1 MKATVKAFLARIREK
16 NPPPRE
22 DVLAWLKKQN
32 LTAEEAGVVTDAVEE
47 VYSLTPQTDLTSEI
61 LSTKYVDDFRTLMN
75 ELDMRGWIPDY
86 VEHTN
91 GMEAPTA
98 FHFGTALTILGASM
112 RRRVFVDQGY
122 YKIWPA
128 MQTLLIGPS
137 GKVKKSTAGGY
148 GVGLGLMT
156 DSKLYNLLPDEG
168 SGEALKTELA
178 QLSRKEK
185 EATGLL
191 YVSELST
198 FLGNQDYNKSLV
210 QTLTDLFDSRG
221 AKRRRTSARGNE
233 EMANIALSFLGCSNE
248 EWLGTS
254 VPPSAFGGGLFGRML
269 VFYQADTDR
278 YVPRPKPPA
287 DGVDERLSTDLV
299 KVRFTAGEAVLT
311 APADR
316 WYDEEYRRIK
326 NEWPEDER
334 LIPFHERRPD
344 HLLRVGMLLSI
355 SENLEQRSGVIVRD
369 THLIQASRILD
380 WIVRYLPGVYAHLGG
395 SQFGTDHERIY
406 SIIYRNGGSIENREL
421 GRRMSKRLDRNG
433 LDNHLE
439 TMRLNGVLERIQVD
453 PWEGKIG
460 WKIIRALK

>member
-1 MKATVKAFLARIREK
+1 MKSVVQMFLQRIEGENR
-16 NPPPRE
+16 PPKE
-22 DVLAWLKKQN
+22 DVLKWLKMQ
-32 LTAEEAGVVTDAVEE
+32 TFSADEAMSVSSAVEQA
-47 VYSLTPQTDLTSEI
+47 YGLTPKTDLTSEV
-61 LSTKYVDDFRTLMN
+61 LSASYVDDFMPLMT
-75 ELDMRGWIPDY
+75 EYSIGGWIGQY
-86 VEHTN
+86 VEHTK
-91 GMEAPTA
+91 GMEAPTV

-128 MQTLLIGPS
+128 IQTLLIGPS

-156 DSKLYNLLPDEG
+156 DSKLFNLLPDEG

-178 QLSRKEK
+178 QLTKKEK

-233 EMANIALSFLGCSNE
+233 AMENIALSFLGCSNE
-248 EWLGTS
+248 EWLGSS

-287 DGVDERLSTDLV
+287 DGVDELLSADLQST
-299 KVRFTAGEAVLT
+299 RFISGEAILT
-311 APADR
+311 GKADR
-316 WYDEEYRRIK
+316 WFEDEYRRIK
-326 NEWPEDER
+326 DQVPDDER
-334 LIPFHERRPD
+334 LIPFHERFPD
-344 HLLRVGMLLSI
+344 HLLRMSMLLSI
-355 SENLEQRSGVIVRD
+355 SEKLDQRNGVSITD
-369 THLIQASRILD
+369 KHLHQAKAVLD
-380 WIVRYLPGVYAHLGG
+380 WVMQYLPGVYAHLGG
-395 SQFGTDHERIY
+395 SAFGTDHERIY
-406 SIIYRNGGSIENREL
+406 DIIFRNKGTIEDREL
-421 GRRMSKRLDRNG
+421 GRRMSRRLDRKG
-433 LDNHLE
+433 LDNHLQ
-439 TMRLNGVLERIQVD
+439 TMRDNGVIERIKVD
-453 PWEGKIG
+453 PWEGKTG
-460 WKIIRALK
+460 WRIIRKMQ